1 MRHPGIPKLL
11 LLTGA
16 IMLAGCTDTSSGE
29 AKADAEPVPAAAQP
43 DAPRPDYRLAILHI
57 NDHHSNLDESDASLR
72 LRTGSD
78 DTRASVTVKLGGFP
92 RVATAITELAARH
105 EHVLKLHA
113 GDAIT
118 GTLYYTLSEGEA
130 DAALMNRV
138 CFDAMAVGNHE
149 LDSGDAGLQTFI
161 DHLWSAPDCRTPVLS
176 ANLAPRAGSPL
187 GSDSVRPSVVVER
200 GGERIGI
207 VGLTT
212 AAKTQNASRPDP
224 GTRLLDE
231 ADSAQREIDR
241 LRDQGIDKIVLLS
254 HLGYAQ
260 DQAIAAQLSGV
271 DVIVGGDSHSL
282 LGDDSLK
289 TFGLSPAGAYPTA
302 ARNKDGDAVC
312 VVQAWQYSAVVG
324 ELDVLFDGQ
333 GEVKSCA
340 GQPHILIGSTLGKLA
355 GDALAAARADLASQ
369 PALRVTEPD
378 AAASAVLADYAS
390 QVKAFGAEPVA
401 VAQQNLCLRRVPGTR
416 RDPSRSKLDGCNLDP
431 HVIAHGG
438 DVQQLVAE
446 AFLRQGQRFGGAD
459 LSLQNG
465 GGVRVDLAAGTVTV
479 GHIYT
484 VLPFKN
490 TLVALTLTGA
500 EVRAT
505 LEDAMQSVVAGNT
518 GSYPYAGALRW
529 QVDLRQPLGQRI
541 GALEHRNAQGQWVAL
556 DEAATYRMIT
566 NDFIAAGQDGYT
578 TLGTLGADRR
588 EETFLAYAD
597 AFLQYARQ
605 NPPLTRPAT
614 ADFSTQ
620 GFVDTE

>member
-29 AKADAEPVPAAAQP
+29 TKADAEPVPAAAQP

-92 RVATAITELAARH
+92 RVATAIAELAARH

-231 ADSAQREIDR
+231 ADSAQREIDH
-241 LRDQGIDKIVLLS
+241 LRAQGIDKIVLLS

-340 GQPHILIGSTLGKLA
+340 GQPHILIGSTLGTLA

-541 GALEHRNAQGQWVAL
+541 GALERRNAQGQWVAL

-605 NPPLTRPAT
+605 NPTLTRPAT

>member
-29 AKADAEPVPAAAQP
+29 TKADAEPVPAAAQP

-92 RVATAITELAARH
+92 RVATAIAELAARH

-231 ADSAQREIDR
+231 ADSAQREIDH
-241 LRDQGIDKIVLLS
+241 LRAQGIDKIVLLS

-340 GQPHILIGSTLGKLA
+340 GQPHILIGSTLGTLA

-605 NPPLTRPAT
+605 NPTLTRPAT

>member
-29 AKADAEPVPAAAQP
+29 TKADAEPVPAAAQP

-118 GTLYYTLSEGEA
+118 GTLYYTLSEGKA
-130 DAALMNRV
+130 DAALMNGV

-231 ADSAQREIDR
+231 ADSAQREIDH
-241 LRDQGIDKIVLLS
+241 LRAQGIDKIVLLS

-340 GQPHILIGSTLGKLA
+340 GQPHILIGSTLGTLA

-490 TLVALTLTGA
+490 TLVALTLTGT

-605 NPPLTRPAT
+605 NPTLTRPAT